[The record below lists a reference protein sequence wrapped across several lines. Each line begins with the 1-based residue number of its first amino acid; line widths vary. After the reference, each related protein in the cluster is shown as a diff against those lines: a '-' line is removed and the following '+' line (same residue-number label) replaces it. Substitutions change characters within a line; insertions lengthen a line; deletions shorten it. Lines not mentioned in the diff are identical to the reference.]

1 MAEIEAAI
9 ERLEHAV
16 ARLEAARGAAG
27 HSREVDDARRNEIA
41 TEIAARVD
49 RALGRIRR
57 VLGEGGRHGT
67 SQPDD

>member
-1 MAEIEAAI
+1 MAELEAAI
-9 ERLEHAV
+9 ERLERAV

-27 HSREVDDARRNEIA
+27 RSREVDDARRNEIA

-57 VLGEGGRHGT
+57 LLGEGG
-67 SQPDD
+67 